1 MLQGR
6 YVKTLEDLREF
17 YNSTLLADL
26 EGLEQERKKIVQKF
40 TYLIIVIVCVVGICL
55 FFWVGSSKINPV
67 VIFIPLV
74 LCLIIGGLLCKL
86 LTRGYVAQF
95 KSLVIERIVHFID
108 ENLNY
113 AAHDCI
119 DKSTFML
126 SKIFSTKPNRYKGDD
141 LVWGKTGATK
151 IKFSEIHAEHE
162 SGSGKNRRRYT
173 VFKGLFFIGDFNKDF
188 TTQTVVLPDTA
199 EKLFGHLGQ
208 KLQSLN
214 IFRGQL
220 IRLEDPEF
228 ERHFAVYGND
238 QIQTRYILSTSLME
252 RIVEF
257 KKKTGRKIYLSFVG
271 SMVFVAVSY
280 TKKLFEPRIFRTLLD
295 FGPIREYFE
304 DLQLAIGIVDDLNL
318 NTRIWSKE

>member
-1 MLQGR
+1 
-6 YVKTLEDLREF
+6 VKTLEDLREF

-26 EGLEQERKKIVQKF
+26 EGLEQERKKIVQKL
-40 TYLIIVIVCVVGICL
+40 TYLIVVIVCIVGICF
-55 FFWVGSSKINPV
+55 FFWVGSSKTKPV

-74 LCLIIGGLLCKL
+74 LCLIIGGFLCKL

-108 ENLNY
+108 ENLSY

-126 SKIFSTKPNRYKGDD
+126 SKIFSTKPN
-141 LVWGKTGATK
+141 
-151 IKFSEIHAEHE
+151 
-162 SGSGKNRRRYT
+162 RYT

-199 EKLFGHLGQ
+199 EKLFGYLGQ

-220 IRLEDPEF
+220 IKLDDPEF
-228 ERHFAVYGND
+228 EKHFVVYGND
-238 QIQTRYILSTSLME
+238 QIQARYILSTSLME

-280 TKKLFEPRIFRTLLD
+280 TRKLFEPRIFKTLLEFD
-295 FGPIREYFE
+295 PIRKYFE

>member
-1 MLQGR
+1 M
-6 YVKTLEDLREF
+6 KTLEDLRDF
-17 YNSTLLADL
+17 YNATLLADL
-26 EGLEQERKKIVQKF
+26 KTLEQERKKIARKV
-40 TYLIIVIVCVVGICL
+40 TYLLVAIVCVVGVC
-55 FFWVGSSKINPV
+55 FFLWIGDFNTNIA
-67 VIFIPLV
+67 VIFVPLV
-74 LCLIIGGLLCKL
+74 LCLIIGGFLCKF
-86 LTRGYVAQF
+86 LTRGYVAKF

-108 ENLNY
+108 ENLSY
-113 AAHDCI
+113 AANDCI

-126 SKIFSTKPNRYKGDD
+126 SQIFTTKPNRYKGDD
-141 LVWGKTGATK
+141 LVSGKVGATK

-199 EKLFGHLGQ
+199 EKLFGYLGQ

-220 IRLEDPEF
+220 IKLDDPEF
-228 ERHFAVYGND
+228 EKHFVVYGND
-238 QIQTRYILSTSLME
+238 QIQARYILSTSLME

-280 TKKLFEPRIFRTLLD
+280 TRSLFEPRIFKTLLD
-295 FGPIREYFE
+295 FDPIRKYFE

-318 NTRIWSKE
+318 NTRIWSKQ